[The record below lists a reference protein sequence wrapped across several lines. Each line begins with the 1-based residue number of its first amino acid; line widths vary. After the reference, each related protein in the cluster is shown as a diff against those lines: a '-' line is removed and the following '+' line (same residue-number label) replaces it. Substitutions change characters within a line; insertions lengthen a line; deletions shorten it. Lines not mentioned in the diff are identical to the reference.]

1 VSDTDVVPDNKER
14 IVWMPTTATD
24 VARAQ
29 ASLPQ
34 NAHPPATLP
43 GRLKDKDEFMAIGGV
58 YEVRYST
65 T

>member
-1 VSDTDVVPDNKER
+1 
-14 IVWMPTTATD
+14 MPTTATD